1 MALACGSAWL
11 GGRRLSWSL
20 DWRDTARQGRPRDGA
35 KSSPTR
41 RVPTVETRGWA
52 GASML
57 RRLAMLL
64 LVACGQAATRS
75 QIRDALAKALRATW
89 GSSGRG
95 HPGVVHDG
103 VMRGNDPV
111 SCRADPASCSAGV
124 TIAVA
129 AGGVPDVYS
138 AITHY
143 AVERDMAPL
152 STLLAAG
159 HSPDVAMVIHGQM
172 FVTPLMLA
180 SVLGETELMLL
191 LLEHGAD
198 VSLTDASAASALTYA
213 CGTFFKA
220 EAAPSRKVEGQ
231 PPEAVKAAHLALAR
245 NRVQILVDFG
255 AELGEEP
262 RGGLASW
269 SAYRDLVATAKDTDG
284 QVAGIPTAYHHSQR
298 PGSVTAARHGHT
310 AVLRRLLERG
320 MTPDARDDEG
330 STLLMI
336 ASFDSQDKIVQV
348 KANPNPHPNPNPKLS
363 LTLTSSCS
371 AAVPTRR
378 SLTTTVVPP

>member
-129 AGGVPDVYS
+129 AGGWVPDVYS

-180 SVLGETELMLL
+180 SVLGEFELMLV
-191 LLEHGAD
+191 LLEHGANA
-198 VSLTDASAASALTYA
+198 SLTDASAASALSYA
-213 CGTFFKA
+213 LGICYKTENA
-220 EAAPSRKVEGQ
+220 PYRTEAAKD
-231 PPEAVKAAHLALAR
+231 AAHMLAKE
-245 NRVQILVDFG
+245 RVQILMDFG

-262 RGGLASW
+262 SAGLEASW
-269 SAYRDLVATAKDTDG
+269 SAYRDLAAAVKEDLDNHR
-284 QVAGIPTAYHHSQR
+284 YHRFMR
-298 PGSVTAARHGHT
+298 PGAVTAARHGHT

-320 MTPDARDDEG
+320 MSPDARNTKG
-330 STLLMI
+330 
-336 ASFDSQDKIVQV
+336 AR
-348 KANPNPHPNPNPKLS
+348 
-363 LTLTSSCS
+363 C
-371 AAVPTRR
+371 
-378 SLTTTVVPP
+378 